1 MSDLSEPAG
10 RVVGRP
16 RPNDDPTDPFG
27 RVAGRP
33 HPDDRFG
40 EVAMSAAGL
49 DDLPGP
55 GDRLPRVVR
64 DPFDELHRPAP
75 PRTWRD
81 RLDDLLAGGQS
92 AGRIVAVLAAAV
104 VAGVVGWR
112 MLAPPAPP
120 PEVEIPFAE
129 PVTPGSGEAASS
141 QAEGAAAPAAA
152 PGGADAAGGTTAS
165 EADASEAAPSEVV
178 VHVAG
183 AVASPGVQRLPVGAR
198 VVDAVDAAGGATP
211 DADLARVNLAAPLVD
226 GQQVYLLRQG
236 EEPPPGVAAGAP
248 AAAGAAGATG
258 GDGPIDINR
267 ATAAELEE
275 LPGVGPATAEAIISH
290 REQHGPFA
298 SVDDL
303 IDVRGIGDAKLEQ
316 IRERATV

>member
-1 MSDLSEPAG
+1 MSDLSEPAD
-10 RVVGRP
+10 RIVGRT
-16 RPNDDPTDPFG
+16 RPTDDPTDPFG
-27 RVAGRP
+27 RAAGRAR
-33 HPDDRFG
+33 PDDPFDDLASR
-40 EVAMSAAGL
+40 ATGL
-49 DDLPGP
+49 DDPAGP
-55 GDRLPRVVR
+55 DGRLLQVAR
-64 DPFDELHRPAP
+64 DPFDELPRPAP

-81 RLDDLLAGGQS
+81 RLDDLLAGGTS
-92 AGRIVAVLAAAV
+92 VGRIVAVLAAVA

-129 PVTPGSGEAASS
+129 P
-141 QAEGAAAPAAA
+141 AA
-152 PGGADAAGGTTAS
+152 PGGG
-165 EADASEAAPSEVV
+165 DASTAPAEEAAAPDLPPGAAPATGAAPGGSAAPEATPAEVV

-183 AVASPGVQRLPVGAR
+183 AVASPGVQRLPTGAR

-226 GQQVYLLRQG
+226 GQQVYLVRQG
-236 EEPPPGVAAGAP
+236 EVPPPAVATGAP
-248 AAAGAAGATG
+248 TGAGPGGAAG

-267 ATAAELEE
+267 ATATELEE

-290 REQHGPFA
+290 RERHGPFA

-303 IDVRGIGDAKLEQ
+303 LDVRGIGDAKLEQ